1 MVYEFLLV
9 HDKTPAELDFML
21 SCFLQ
26 PDILI
31 KAFIKNQ
38 KAYHYLADRPFLS
51 LAMDGLYIVV
61 VTRTEDAVG
70 TSRNMLLGI
79 ALFFSFCSCTFHK
92 HHHCNMHYIIT
103 RKRCVS
109 KGTLA

>member
-9 HDKTPAELDFML
+9 HDKTSAELDFML

-79 ALFFSFCSCTFHK
+79 ALFFHFVLALSTST
-92 HHHCNMHYIIT
+92 IT
-103 RKRCVS
+103 AICI
-109 KGTLA
+109 TLLLEKDA